1 MRAHPRFSV
10 DTLVVVERSAM
21 RGIRVDHASFLLQ
34 QQPVATGQVYTLDN
48 DLPMYK

>member
-21 RGIRVDHASFLLQ
+21 RGIDHDSFLLQ